1 MKAILDTSAFRFVGG
16 YFVLNHETYVQN
28 NQLTE
33 YAKSHLAEC
42 TLDFSVKLQP
52 DYLMH
57 SDARMMFRSDSVFKE
72 TPSFDNNTQN
82 TELFNRAKDFE
93 KKLKRAQAS
102 AQTPA
107 QWMKQRMAEEHWYES
122 TFEEKTGLDKM
133 NYSRV
138 QKETHRFT
146 MLPLLAMGV
155 GLSLDCTEMTEV
167 LNLGGMTFI
176 PGNRDHEAYKYLF
189 TAMYG
194 KGIDECNAFLEEVGV
209 ETLGT
214 KQRF

>member
-1 MKAILDTSAFRFVGG
+1 MDTGAFRFVDG
-16 YFVLNHETYVQN
+16 YFVIKHETYVQN

-33 YAKSHLAEC
+33 YANSHLAEC

-72 TPSFDNNTQN
+72 TTSFDNNTQN

-107 QWMKQRMAEEHWYES
+107 LWMKQRMTEEHWYES

-194 KGIDECNAFLEEVGV
+194 KGIDECKLFSKRWV
-209 ETLGT
+209 
-214 KQRF
+214 

>member
-1 MKAILDTSAFRFVGG
+1 
-16 YFVLNHETYVQN
+16 
-28 NQLTE
+28 
-33 YAKSHLAEC
+33 
-42 TLDFSVKLQP
+42 
-52 DYLMH
+52 
-57 SDARMMFRSDSVFKE
+57 
-72 TPSFDNNTQN
+72 
-82 TELFNRAKDFE
+82 
-93 KKLKRAQAS
+93 
-102 AQTPA
+102 
-107 QWMKQRMAEEHWYES
+107 
-122 TFEEKTGLDKM
+122 M

-209 ETLGT
+209 EALGT